1 MVAGRSATGTSKMNV
16 TSADLTESEEGRYRK
31 CRGSKKNHLVRKEVT
46 EHTHEPSRSEP
57 TDGRKAL
64 IAPESLRQR
73 RMSNQSK
80 ADRGN
85 RRSEKS
91 TGRTLDHLG
100 SEHQRKTRPER
111 EDPRADE
118 DHGNAECD
126 HEPLRSDPVQK
137 FSAGDLAQYSGD
149 AAGRQDEP
157 NLSLRPMPAGE
168 IDGDERPESA

>member
-46 EHTHEPSRSEP
+46 EHTHKPSRSEP

-91 TGRTLDHLG
+91 TGRTLTTSAVNTRGKLG
-100 SEHQRKTRPER
+100 QSVRIPALMRIMATPSATTNRFDRTLSKSSPPGTWLSIP
-111 EDPRADE
+111 AT
-118 DHGNAECD
+118 
-126 HEPLRSDPVQK
+126 PLAVK
-137 FSAGDLAQYSGD
+137 
-149 AAGRQDEP
+149 
-157 NLSLRPMPAGE
+157 
-168 IDGDERPESA
+168 